1 MKKTVTVND
10 IEDNDPQISFNIAP
24 KPIIQKVESVH
35 SLASES
41 SCQQN
46 FAENSN

>member
-10 IEDNDPQISFNIAP
+10 IEDDDPQISFNIAP
-24 KPIIQKVESVH
+24 KPTTQKVESVH
-35 SLASES
+35 SFATES

-46 FAENSN
+46 GAENSK